1 MKKRTTFLLASLLL
15 FALIGAGAGSVI
27 AQEQETGTV
36 YDVIRTDPR
45 LESFQVL
52 IEAAALSDNLE
63 DDGPFTVFAPT
74 NEALAAL
81 QTMELPSG
89 VTPTDL
95 LLYHVV
101 NGEYSSAAVAS
112 RSALTT
118 LEGNRLFF
126 DMGAEALMLNEVA
139 AVVEADIQATNG
151 VVHIVDAIVP
161 IPSQHT
167 LFASQ
172 AGSPE
177 NTIEEVLMIDGRFDT
192 FLSLARQAGLA
203 DLLDN
208 PGGNFTVFAP
218 TDEAFANVPEEMMD
232 SWLSD
237 PGGALNTILS
247 YHIVTDR
254 LSINQIATDEFIPT
268 LEGRALAVTTDED
281 VQVYLN
287 GRPVQSFN
295 ILAANGVIHVVDEVV
310 LP

>member
-1 MKKRTTFLLASLLL
+1 
-15 FALIGAGAGSVI
+15 
-27 AQEQETGTV
+27 
-36 YDVIRTDPR
+36 
-45 LESFQVL
+45 
-52 IEAAALSDNLE
+52 
-63 DDGPFTVFAPT
+63 
-74 NEALAAL
+74 
-81 QTMELPSG
+81 
-89 VTPTDL
+89 
-95 LLYHVV
+95 
-101 NGEYSSAAVAS
+101 
-112 RSALTT
+112 
-118 LEGNRLFF
+118 
-126 DMGAEALMLNEVA
+126 
-139 AVVEADIQATNG
+139 
-151 VVHIVDAIVP
+151 
-161 IPSQHT
+161 
-167 LFASQ
+167 
-172 AGSPE
+172 
-177 NTIEEVLMIDGRFDT
+177 MIDGRFDT